1 MRKDAAVSIEGLT
14 LHAGAKRVLNDAQLR
29 VEAGECVLLV
39 GLSGA
44 GKSLTMRLLLG
55 LLHRRTP
62 GFSVEGRIRIF
73 GRAADEADRHDA
85 GIVFQD
91 FGLLDEWDVEEN
103 IRFGLDHR
111 PGAPADSGALT
122 RSLMEE
128 FDLPAGVRPAHL
140 SGGMKQRCALA
151 RTLAYD
157 PRLLLFDEPTSGLDP
172 AMAAQVAARI
182 RATHDAHGKTTIV
195 VTHDLTA
202 LRGIADRVILLDPRI
217 EGFREVERD
226 RVEEALEALRETGGT
241 PAKEPKPKDAQGLA
255 TRCKTGV
262 LSFLDRTGR
271 IIEGAALTAWALV
284 PRWPRGRWGLRYLL
298 YDLRLTTLGSALLYV
313 AVAGA
318 ILGLIIT
325 WFTFSFLPFK
335 PYTEPLLLDRVL
347 GAIGFALFRIMAPG
361 MTALLVAARNGAA
374 LSADLGHRAHSR
386 QLEAMRSF
394 GVDPKRYLFTNALWA
409 QLLGMP
415 LLLAANYLAA
425 RYASLAVFILVH
437 PEQSTHFW
445 AQEFDRFVLTGT
457 TLPEGTGWLLLKTE
471 LSALVIAAVAWFQ
484 GSSRK
489 QSGRD
494 VASSVTRT
502 IIWSTLAVLLVQ
514 LLVALVEFEPL

>member
-1 MRKDAAVSIEGLT
+1 VNPGSAVSIQGLT
-14 LHAGAKRVLNDAQLR
+14 LHAGTKCVLENADLR
-29 VEAGECVLLV
+29 IEEGECVLLV

-62 GFSVEGRIRIF
+62 GFSVEGDVRIF
-73 GRAADEADRHDA
+73 GQPAEAPGRHEA

-111 PGAPADSGALT
+111 PEAPAKPGDLA
-122 RSLMEE
+122 RSLMVE

-172 AMAAQVAARI
+172 AMAAQVAGRI
-182 RATHDAHGKTTIV
+182 RATHDAHGKTTLV

-202 LRGIADRVILLDPRI
+202 LRDIADRVILLDPRLK
-217 EGFREVERD
+217 GFREVERD
-226 RVEEALEALRETGGT
+226 RVEAALETLRGPGGGVAAPQPRVVQSLAARGKRGAL
-241 PAKEPKPKDAQGLA
+241 A
-255 TRCKTGV
+255 
-262 LSFLDRTGR
+262 FLDRTGR
-271 IIEGAALTAWALV
+271 VVEGAALSAWALV
-284 PRWPRGRWGLRYLL
+284 PRWPRARWGWRYLL

-318 ILGLIIT
+318 ILGLIVT

-394 GVDPKRYLFTNALWA
+394 GVAPERYLFTNALWA

-415 LLLAANYLAA
+415 VLLAVNYLAA

-445 AQEFDRFVLTGT
+445 AQEFDRFVLTGGA
-457 TLPEGTGWLLLKTE
+457 LPEGMGWLVLKTE
-471 LSALVIAAVAWFQ
+471 LSALVIAAIAWFQ

-489 QSGRD
+489 ESGRD
-494 VASSVTRT
+494 VASAVTRT

-514 LLVALVEFEPL
+514 LVIALAEFEPL

>member
-1 MRKDAAVSIEGLT
+1 MKDVPAVSIEALT
-14 LHAGAKRVLNDAQLR
+14 LHAGAKCILEDARLH

-55 LLHRRTP
+55 LLHHRTP
-62 GFSVEGRIRIF
+62 GFSLSGEVRIF
-73 GRAADEADRHDA
+73 GRPADAPGRHDA

-91 FGLLDEWDVEEN
+91 FGLFDEWNVEEN

-111 PGAPADSGALT
+111 PEAPEAPDKLA
-122 RSLMEE
+122 RDLMTE
-128 FDLPAGVRPAHL
+128 FDLPAAALPAHL
-140 SGGMKQRCALA
+140 SGGMRQRTALA

-172 AMAAQVAARI
+172 AMAAQVAGRI
-182 RATHDAHGKTTIV
+182 RATHDAHAKTTLV

-202 LRGIADRVILLDPRI
+202 LRAIADRVILLDPQRR
-217 EGFREVERD
+217 EFREVERD
-226 RVEEALEALRETGGT
+226 RIEEALEALRETSFA
-241 PAKEPKPKDAQGLA
+241 PAAAPPTGDAASPGRRFQ
-255 TRCKTGV
+255 TRV
-262 LSFLDRTGR
+262 SAFLEATGR
-271 IIEGAALTAWALV
+271 VVERAALTVWALV
-284 PRWPRGRWGLRYLL
+284 PRWPRCRWGFRYLL

-313 AVAGA
+313 ALAGA
-318 ILGLIIT
+318 ILGLIVT

-374 LSADLGHRAHSR
+374 LAADLGHRSHGR

-394 GVDPKRYLFTNALWA
+394 GVPPERYLFTNALWA

-445 AQEFDRFVLTGT
+445 AQEFDRFVLTGGAF
-457 TLPEGTGWLLLKTE
+457 PEGMGWIALKME
-471 LSALVIAAVAWFQ
+471 LSALVIAAIAWFQ

-489 QSGRD
+489 DGGRD
-494 VASSVTRT
+494 VAAAVTRT

-514 LLVALVEFEPL
+514 LFVALLEFEPL